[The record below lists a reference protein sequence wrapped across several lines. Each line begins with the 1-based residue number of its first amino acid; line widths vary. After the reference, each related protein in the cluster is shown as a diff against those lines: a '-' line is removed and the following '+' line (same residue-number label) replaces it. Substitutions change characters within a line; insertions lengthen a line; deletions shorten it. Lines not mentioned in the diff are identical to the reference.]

1 MTISISLSPAA
12 EAKLREKAAATGQ
25 PLDVYA
31 SKVLEHAA
39 TAPSVDEVL
48 ESFRRQVAASG
59 MSDDE
64 LDAFFED
71 IRDKAYR
78 DRQGQLK

>member
-1 MTISISLSPAA
+1 MTISISISAAA
-12 EAKLREKAAATGQ
+12 EAKLRQKAAASGQ

-39 TAPSVDEVL
+39 TTPSADEL
-48 ESFRRQVAASG
+48 LQPFRDQIAASG
-59 MSDDE
+59 MTDDE

-78 DRQGQLK
+78 DRQGRGQ